1 MPFFVKYLGNEKEIP
16 TDKESNKTTADL
28 EEELVVASKET
39 ASSIE
44 VMIQEILQLDTGI
57 IINDDDSVGS

>member
-16 TDKESNKTTADL
+16 TDKESEETTLDL

-39 ASSIE
+39 TSSIE
-44 VMIQEILQLDTGI
+44 VMIEEIRELDTGI